1 MGRSFQEASS
11 AKCAAPGL
19 TNTSGVFRGDLMKAF
34 LAFFAAALAATVVPA
49 GAQLLIY
56 DLALEKTGRSVN
68 FANFEG
74 GYLVVDTTAA
84 TFDSL
89 IVANDPNTFAPY
101 QAPGFVGGSYSLTRD
116 YSGRVHAV
124 LFGASSTGDNA
135 ALQVLGPIDSN
146 RNVGGKL
153 RANVSEKLRGFLLA
167 SSPESTSGGNGT
179 ATTFEYGFAGSDRA
193 AATYNPNL
201 TRQANSQ
208 SLDGAGALNFLGI
221 LLSNRGI
228 PGPTPTPTPSPS
240 PTATPTP
247 TPTPTPSA

>member
-1 MGRSFQEASS
+1 MGGSFQ
-11 AKCAAPGL
+11 KAAPARITTPGL
-19 TNTSGVFRGDLMKAF
+19 TNPSGVISGDLMKAF
-34 LAFFAAALAATVVPA
+34 LAFFAAALAATVAPV

-68 FANFEG
+68 FVNFEG
-74 GYLVVDTTAA
+74 GYLVIDTAAA

-89 IVANDPNTFAPY
+89 VVANDPNTFTAY
-101 QAPGFVGGSYSLTRD
+101 QAPGFVGGSYSLIRD
-116 YSGRVHAV
+116 YSGRSHAV
-124 LFGASSTGDNA
+124 LFGASSSGDNT

-193 AATYNPNL
+193 AATYNSNL
-201 TRQANSQ
+201 TRQANNQ
-208 SLDGAGALNFLGI
+208 ELDGAGALNFLGI

-228 PGPTPTPTPSPS
+228 PGPSPTPSPSPS
-240 PTATPTP
+240 PTATPSP
-247 TPTPTPSA
+247 SPSPSA